1 MLVFLSGQFVPEAQ
15 AVVSV
20 FDRGFLYGDGLFET
34 LRVVHGQ
41 PFRWDDHWQRLQHGA
56 EWLKLTLPWA
66 SAELRTRADELIRRN
81 QLPDAVLRLQIS
93 RGPGPRGYSLREAG
107 SPTVLMTLHPAPAF
121 DREDPPGWRLATA
134 SQRVWANDPLTH
146 VKTCN
151 KLPWILAR
159 AEAEAQ
165 GADAALLLNTAGEV
179 AEADCANIF
188 WIERGGVCT
197 PPLSSGALPGVTRN
211 LVIDLCRQL
220 NLRCEEK
227 PVRPEQLASAEG
239 AFLTLSTLGIVT
251 VASIDQ
257 HPFAEARRI
266 GELRQA
272 YGRVVAQET

>member
-1 MLVFLSGQFVPEAQ
+1 MIVFLNGQFVPEAQ

-20 FDRGFLYGDGLFET
+20 LDRGFLYGDGLFET
-34 LRVVHGQ
+34 LRVCHGQ

-56 EWLKLTLPWA
+56 ELLKLTLPWP
-66 SAELRTRADELIRRN
+66 SAELRTRADELIRRH

-93 RGPGPRGYSLREAG
+93 RGPGPRGYSIRQAG
-107 SPTVLMTLHPAPAF
+107 PPTVVMTLHPAPVF
-121 DREDPPGWRLATA
+121 DPHNPPRWHLATA
-134 SQRVWANDPLTH
+134 SQRVSANDPLARA
-146 VKTCN
+146 KTCN

-179 AEADCANIF
+179 AEADCANLF
-188 WIERGGVCT
+188 WIERGAICT
-197 PPLSSGALPGVTRN
+197 PPLSSGALPGVTRQ
-211 LVIDLCRQL
+211 LVINLCRQL
-220 NLRCEEK
+220 NSPCEER
-227 PVRPEQLASAEG
+227 PARPEQLIVAEG

-257 HPFAEARRI
+257 HRFAESPRI
-266 GELRQA
+266 EELRQA

>member
-1 MLVFLSGQFVPEAQ
+1 MIVFLNGQFIPEAQ

-20 FDRGFLYGDGLFET
+20 LDRGFLYADGLFET

-56 EWLKLTLPWA
+56 ELLKLSLPWS
-66 SAELRTRADELIRRN
+66 SAELRIQADELIRRH

-93 RGPGPRGYSLREAG
+93 RGPGPRGYSFREAG
-107 SPTVLMTLHPAPAF
+107 SPTVLMTLHPAPVL
-121 DREDPPGWRLATA
+121 DPHNPPRWHLATA
-134 SQRVWANDPLTH
+134 SQRVWAHDPLTR

-165 GADAALLLNTAGEV
+165 GADAGLLLNTAGEV
-179 AEADCANIF
+179 AEADCANLF
-188 WIERGGVCT
+188 WIERGAVCT
-197 PPLSSGALPGVTRN
+197 PPVGSGALPGVTRR

-220 NLRCEEK
+220 SLHCEEK
-227 PVRPEQLASAEG
+227 PVRPEQLAGAESV
-239 AFLTLSTLGIVT
+239 FLTLSTLGLVP

-257 HPFAEARRI
+257 HPFAEPPVMGRLQQGYWR
-266 GELRQA
+266 ELDQ
-272 YGRVVAQET
+272 TT